1 MQEDR
6 RKMLVARSNYW
17 ELETEWKLVFKMYR
31 VSFGEDEDI
40 LEIDVGDNFT
50 IQCTYYH
57 WIIHLKIVMM
67 VNFIVFYDHTKK
79 VGRKGQVISHLRK
92 HFWHFLKMLKHE
104 ATYMSQQF
112 HSLIYTKKKTYFHE
126 KPLQQMFIVAVS
138 IIPNSEKIPMPIYWL
153 GIYP

>member
-1 MQEDR
+1 
-6 RKMLVARSNYW
+6 
-17 ELETEWKLVFKMYR
+17 
-31 VSFGEDEDI
+31 
-40 LEIDVGDNFT
+40 
-50 IQCTYYH
+50 
-57 WIIHLKIVMM
+57 
-67 VNFIVFYDHTKK
+67 
-79 VGRKGQVISHLRK
+79 
-92 HFWHFLKMLKHE
+92 MLKHE

>member
-1 MQEDR
+1 
-6 RKMLVARSNYW
+6 MLVARSNYW

-79 VGRKGQVISHLRK
+79 LGGKGKSSATSENIFGTS
-92 HFWHFLKMLKHE
+92 LKC
-104 ATYMSQQF
+104 
-112 HSLIYTKKKTYFHE
+112 
-126 KPLQQMFIVAVS
+126 
-138 IIPNSEKIPMPIYWL
+138 
-153 GIYP
+153 